1 MMKKILCLLAIF
13 FMINPVNAEEN
24 LIPQK
29 LAEQQAKTI
38 YEDCEKKISLVNEN
52 NVIIGNIAD
61 VERVRKIKNC
71 IKDNILKQIQDYLQP
86 EEIENFTK
94 NIEVD
99 ENARFNLYK
108 SLYFCSKDS
117 DEQECKN
124 QYKNDTSLG
133 KLMLEH
139 RLNGDMYN
147 LLIDVLEAKNGGFN
161 F

>member
-1 MMKKILCLLAIF
+1 MKKILWLLAIF
-13 FMINPVNAEEN
+13 FMINPANAEEN
-24 LIPQK
+24 LTPQK

-38 YEDCEKKISLVNEN
+38 YENCEQKIPLVKEDK
-52 NVIIGNIAD
+52 VIIGNIAD
-61 VERVRKIKNC
+61 VERVHKVRNC
-71 IKDNILKQIQDYLQP
+71 IKDNLLKQVQDYLRP
-86 EEIENFTK
+86 DEVDNFTK
-94 NIEVD
+94 NIEAD

-108 SLYFCSKDS
+108 SLYFCSENT
-117 DEQECKN
+117 DEFECKN

-139 RLNGDMYN
+139 RLKGDMYN

>member
-1 MMKKILCLLAIF
+1 MRKILCLLAIF
-13 FMINPVNAEEN
+13 FVINPVNAEEN
-24 LIPQK
+24 VMPQK

-52 NVIIGNIAD
+52 NVIVGNIAD

-86 EEIENFTK
+86 DEIDNFTK
-94 NIEVD
+94 NIEAD

-117 DEQECKN
+117 DEPKCKN
-124 QYKNDTSLG
+124 QYKNDASLG

-139 RLNGDMYN
+139 RLSGDMYN

>member
-1 MMKKILCLLAIF
+1 MKKILCLLAIF

-38 YEDCEKKISLVNEN
+38 YEDCEKKISLVKVNEN

-99 ENARFNLYK
+99 ESARFNLYK

-133 KLMLEH
+133 KV
-139 RLNGDMYN
+139 N
-147 LLIDVLEAKNGGFN
+147 
-161 F
+161 

>member
-1 MMKKILCLLAIF
+1 MKKILWLLAIF
-13 FMINPVNAEEN
+13 FMISPANAEEN
-24 LIPQK
+24 LTPQK

-38 YEDCEKKISLVNEN
+38 YENCEQKIPLVKN
-52 NVIIGNIAD
+52 NVIMGNIAD

-71 IKDNILKQIQDYLQP
+71 IKDNILKQVQDYLRP
-86 EEIENFTK
+86 DEVDNFAK
-94 NIEVD
+94 NIEAD
-99 ENARFNLYK
+99 EIARFNLYK
-108 SLYFCSKDS
+108 SLYFCSENS
-117 DEQECKN
+117 DEFECKN

-139 RLNGDMYN
+139 RLQKDMYN

>member
-1 MMKKILCLLAIF
+1 MKKILCLLAIF
-13 FMINPVNAEEN
+13 FMINPAKAEEN

-71 IKDNILKQIQDYLQP
+71 IK
-86 EEIENFTK
+86 TK
-94 NIEVD
+94 NIEAD

>member
-1 MMKKILCLLAIF
+1 MRKIFYLFTIF
-13 FMINPVNAEEN
+13 FMINPANAKEN

-38 YEDCEKKISLVNEN
+38 YEDCEKEISLVNEN

-86 EEIENFTK
+86 EEIDNFTK
-94 NIEVD
+94 NIEAD

-139 RLNGDMYN
+139 RLKGDVYN

>member
-1 MMKKILCLLAIF
+1 MKKILWLISIF
-13 FMINPVNAEEN
+13 FMINPANAEKN
-24 LIPQK
+24 LTPQK

-38 YEDCEKKISLVNEN
+38 YENCEQKIPLVKEDK
-52 NVIIGNIAD
+52 VIIGNIAD
-61 VERVRKIKNC
+61 VERVRKVRNC
-71 IKDNILKQIQDYLQP
+71 IKDNLLKQVQDYLRP
-86 EEIENFTK
+86 DEVDNFTK
-94 NIEVD
+94 NIEAD

-108 SLYFCSKDS
+108 TLYFCSENT
-117 DEQECKN
+117 DENKKKN

-139 RLNGDMYN
+139 RLKGDMYN

>member
-1 MMKKILCLLAIF
+1 MKKILCLFAIF
-13 FMINPVNAEEN
+13 FMISSANAKEN
-24 LIPQK
+24 LTPQK

-38 YEDCEKKISLVNEN
+38 NENCEQKIPLVNEN
-52 NVIIGNIAD
+52 SVIIGNVAD
-61 VERVRKIKNC
+61 VERVRKLKNC
-71 IKDNILKQIQDYLQP
+71 IKDNILRQAQDYLRP
-86 EEIENFTK
+86 VEVDIFAK
-94 NIEVD
+94 NIEAD

-108 SLYFCSKDS
+108 SLYFCSENT
-117 DEQECKN
+117 DEFECKN

-139 RLNGDMYN
+139 RLKGDMYN

>member
-1 MMKKILCLLAIF
+1 MLVLQSVRQAVMPFVIF
-13 FMINPVNAEEN
+13 FAICANSVGMHFFVLSFFQPF
-24 LIPQK
+24 
-29 LAEQQAKTI
+29 
-38 YEDCEKKISLVNEN
+38 
-52 NVIIGNIAD
+52 
-61 VERVRKIKNC
+61 
-71 IKDNILKQIQDYLQP
+71 QDYLQP

-99 ENARFNLYK
+99 ESARFNLYK

-139 RLNGDMYN
+139 RLKGDVYN

>member
-1 MMKKILCLLAIF
+1 MKKILWLLAIF
-13 FMINPVNAEEN
+13 FMINPANAEEN
-24 LIPQK
+24 LTPQK

-38 YEDCEKKISLVNEN
+38 YENCEQKIPLVNEN

-61 VERVRKIKNC
+61 VERVRKIRNC
-71 IKDNILKQIQDYLQP
+71 IKDNILKQVQDYLRP
-86 EEIENFTK
+86 DEVDNFAK
-94 NIEVD
+94 NIEAD

-108 SLYFCSKDS
+108 SLYFCSENS
-117 DEQECKN
+117 DEFECKN

-139 RLNGDMYN
+139 RLKGDVYN